1 MDDSLA
7 EVEFL
12 ARSENR
18 LAVLRLLA
26 RESQTRD
33 SLGAATGASQA
44 TLGRILEDFRDRS
57 WIYHEDGVYVATATG
72 RLVAEG
78 MLSLLE
84 TLETEQKLRGIVEYL
99 PAEAL
104 GFDLDRLAGAT
115 ITVPT
120 QTRPSAPLE
129 RTLEL
134 MSAAEELRAFSH
146 TFNERSLG
154 AVTEQ
159 VTAGNQTFQGVFA
172 EPAIEALAADET
184 LWGQLTDLARSE
196 RAQLRVRPAG
206 IPVAVTV
213 DDETVALLLRDESGV
228 FQATVESADAAVRRW
243 AVDQFERYW
252 ETATPVDPAAYAS
265 G

>member
-1 MDDSLA
+1 MDDSLT
-7 EVEFL
+7 EIEFL

-26 RESQTRD
+26 GEPQTRD
-33 SLGAATGASQA
+33 SLGEATGASQA

-57 WIYHEDGVYVATATG
+57 WVQHENGVYTATATG
-72 RLVAEG
+72 QLIAEG

-84 TLETEQKLRGIVEYL
+84 TLETEQKLRDIVEYL

-129 RTLEL
+129 RAVEL
-134 MSAAEELRAFSH
+134 MSTAEELRAFSH

-154 AVTEQ
+154 VVTEE
-159 VTAGNQTFQGVFA
+159 VTAGTQRFQGVFA
-172 EPAIEALAADET
+172 EPAIEALAADKT
-184 LWGQLTDLARSE
+184 LWGRLTDLVVSE
-196 RAQLRVRPAG
+196 RAQLRVRPTG

-243 AVDQFERYW
+243 AVDRFEHYW
-252 ETATPVDPAAYAS
+252 ETATPINPAAYAS